1 MVAWHVPLGR
11 HDPYFLRLNCF
22 EAQNEYSTRY
32 TFDIRGCTLME
43 ENKKYTYKS
52 NASDLLYIIFY
63 NVFMTCYIYG
73 IYK

>member
-43 ENKKYTYKS
+43 ENKKYTYKYYVS
-52 NASDLLYIIFY
+52 
-63 NVFMTCYIYG
+63 
-73 IYK
+73 IYKYHIYSMS